1 MRPPRQPQPI
11 SGGGGMG
18 GPVGPTIP
26 RDENGLPLE
35 LPAVNPNRT
44 RLSTP
49 EEIALF
55 KLRGREDLIVRA
67 EDIADIDW
75 EAKRQRLLKAG
86 GPCARVAFQDEEDR
100 RIARHK
106 AGLPDRDLSTV
117 LLVGGGIVVL
127 AFLWTM

>member
-1 MRPPRQPQPI
+1 MPI
-11 SGGGGMG
+11 SGGGSIG
-18 GPVGPTIP
+18 GPAGPAIP

-35 LPAVNPNRT
+35 LPDVNPNRT
-44 RLSTP
+44 RPSTP

-67 EDIADIDW
+67 EDIDW
-75 EAKRQRLLKAG
+75 EAERRRLLKEG
-86 GPCARVAFQDEEDR
+86 GPCARVTFQDEEER
-100 RIARHK
+100 RIARYK